1 MQNREYLKK
10 YNVIVVGGGH
20 AGCEACSAAA
30 RAGAKTLLVT
40 MKFDNLGAM
49 SCNPSIGGVAKGTI
63 VREIDALDGVM
74 GRAIDEAATHSRIL
88 NESRGAAVHSPR
100 AQADRELYKKA
111 VQEILTSQENLDIKE
126 GVVEDLIIE
135 DSVVKGVILGNS
147 EEIFA
152 DKIIITA
159 GTFLNGVIH
168 IGDDTHEAGRIG
180 ESASKGLAKSL
191 LNAGFRIARLKT
203 GTPAR
208 IHKDSIDYS
217 ELELQQGDNPARP
230 FSYLNDGVSVPQLEC
245 YITYTNEHT
254 HRIIRDNI
262 HKSAMYSG
270 NITGKGPRY
279 CPSIEDKVTRFA
291 DKKRHQVFLE
301 IEGHNSDLVYPNG
314 ISTSLPRDVQDAY
327 IRSIKGLEKCD
338 IIEYGYAI
346 EYDYIDPREL
356 YPTLEAKKIKGLYL
370 AGQINGTTGYEEAG
384 GQGLV
389 AGINAALKVK
399 DEVSDEE
406 FVLGRADSYIGVLI
420 DDLTT
425 LGTNEPYRMFT
436 SRAEYRLLLRSDN
449 ADLRLTP
456 LAVKF
461 GFASEERKEKFYSR
475 LKEVNEGRRVL
486 ESISITS
493 SKLLAKG
500 IKVKQDGVRRNAM
513 EVLSLPH
520 VNFNDIASIWG
531 ELETINE
538 KVRKQLK
545 IEATYSSYIDRQ
557 KKDIELFKKDENIKI
572 PSDFDYDDIYSLSN
586 EVRAKLIEA
595 KPSTIRAAM
604 RISGVT
610 PAAVVA
616 ILIHLRKMN
625 KRIS

>member
-1 MQNREYLKK
+1 MRDIVYSER

-20 AGCEACSAAA
+20 AGCEACSASA

-40 MKFDNLGAM
+40 MSFDNLGAM

-74 GRAIDEAATHSRIL
+74 GRAIDKAATHSRIL
-88 NESRGAAVHSPR
+88 NESKGAAVHSPR

-111 VQEILTSQENLDIKE
+111 VQEILSSQENLDIKE

-135 DSVVKGVILGNS
+135 DGVVKGIVSGDGG
-147 EEIFA
+147 EIFT
-152 DKIIITA
+152 DKVIITA

-168 IGDDTHEAGRIG
+168 VGDDTHEAGRIG
-180 ESASKGLAKSL
+180 EPASKGLASSL

-230 FSYLNDGVSVPQLEC
+230 FSYLNEGVEVPQLEC
-245 YITYTNEHT
+245 YITYTNEDT
-254 HRIIRDNI
+254 HKIIRDNI

-270 NITGKGPRY
+270 NITGRGPRY

-291 DKKRHQVFLE
+291 DKTRHQVFLE

-327 IRSIKGLEKCD
+327 IRSIKGLENCD
-338 IIEYGYAI
+338 IVEYGYAI

-356 YPTLEAKKIKGLYL
+356 YPTLETKKVKGLYL

-389 AGINAALKVK
+389 AGVNAALKVRG
-399 DEVSDEE
+399 DEEE

-436 SRAEYRLLLRSDN
+436 SRAEYRLLLRADN

-461 GFASEERKEKFYSR
+461 DFAGEERKDRFYTR
-475 LKEVNEGRRVL
+475 LKKINEGRNIL
-486 ESISITS
+486 ESMNITS
-493 SKLLAKG
+493 SQLLAKG
-500 IKVKQDGVRRNAM
+500 VKVKQDGARRNAM
-513 EVLSLPH
+513 EVLALPH
-520 VNFNDIASIWG
+520 VKFEDIASIWN
-531 ELETINE
+531 EFDSINE
-538 KVRKQLK
+538 KTRRQLK

-557 KKDIELFKKDENIKI
+557 KKDIELFKRDENIKI
-572 PSDFDYDDIYSLSN
+572 PSDFDYNDIYSLSN

-625 KRIS
+625 KKAN